1 MYIFVSWFYFFTTYP
16 KKWGVKIDITELES
30 KIDELETLLDDS
42 ENRVEELESRL
53 DDFTERY
60 EVEELESRID
70 IIEAQ
75 LEFFLKGVGKIFTS
89 NDFSAYIQ
97 EENNDRS

>member
-1 MYIFVSWFYFFTTYP
+1 ME
-16 KKWGVKIDITELES
+16 IDELES

-42 ENRVEELESRL
+42 ENR
-53 DDFTERY
+53 
-60 EVEELESRID
+60 VEELESRID

-89 NDFSAYIQ
+89 NDFSSYIQ

>member
-1 MYIFVSWFYFFTTYP
+1 MD
-16 KKWGVKIDITELES
+16 IDELES
-30 KIDELETLLDDS
+30 KIDELEERLNDIGEIVEPLDVDD
-42 ENRVEELESRL
+42 VESRL
-53 DDFTERY
+53 EDLETCKDDFTERY
-60 EVEELESRID
+60 EVEELENRID

-89 NDFSAYIQ
+89 NDFSSYIQ

>member
-1 MYIFVSWFYFFTTYP
+1 ME
-16 KKWGVKIDITELES
+16 IDELES
-30 KIDELETLLDDS
+30 KIDD
-42 ENRVEELESRL
+42 LESRL
-53 DDFTERY
+53 DDFSERY

-89 NDFSAYIQ
+89 NDFSSYIQ